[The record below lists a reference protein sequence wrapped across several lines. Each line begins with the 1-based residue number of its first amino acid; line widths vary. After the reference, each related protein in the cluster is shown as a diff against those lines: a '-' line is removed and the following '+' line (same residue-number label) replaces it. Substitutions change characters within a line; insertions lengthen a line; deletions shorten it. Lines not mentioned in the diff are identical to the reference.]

1 MIGNVLIHMFS
12 GVYKVAFTP
21 PPLWGGDRIKLV
33 ERKIKWEEE
42 RRRQEGRRKGKREG
56 NGRKREEG
64 REWNGRRREREREG
78 NGRRRER
85 EGKGEKKAMWEA
97 GEGNQVRGNFIH
109 PSMLFKSV
117 MVTTLFLI
125 DLLD

>member
-1 MIGNVLIHMFS
+1 MKLMG
-12 GVYKVAFTP
+12 KK
-21 PPLWGGDRIKLV
+21 IKL
-33 ERKIKWEEE
+33 
-42 RRRQEGRRKGKREG
+42 GRREGKREG
-56 NGRKREEG
+56 R
-64 REWNGRRREREREG
+64 
-78 NGRRRER
+78 GRRRER